1 VENTFPMC
9 GILSAK
15 VAGLRMRNPA
25 VDPAFR
31 ALDEARSRLFC
42 NVKVKKTFTLQKAGS
57 RLDIDMIQ
65 PRPGCDMAGLVVE
78 CPK

>member
-1 VENTFPMC
+1 MTFPMC

-31 ALDEARSRLFC
+31 AVDEARSHLFC
-42 NVKVKKTFTLQKAGS
+42 NVNVKKTFTLQKRRDPG
-57 RLDIDMIQ
+57 LIHPDL
-65 PRPGCDMAGLVVE
+65 GCDMAGLVVE